1 MFPIIEV
8 AGSPFERGRTHGS
21 LARERIDRS
30 IATYARLFAYCG
42 IDWPR
47 AQRRAAGYRETIG
60 AIAPDLMTEIEGIA
74 AGSGRGVDE
83 ILALNARTEIL
94 PSSYPGDPHP
104 EWERIDAANAK
115 AGVPDWGECTAIA
128 VKPSASATGGT
139 LLAQNWDWLGAQRAA
154 LVLLRANEP
163 SGRSYLT
170 LTEAGMLA
178 KIGLNDRGLGVCL
191 NILRSRDDGSRPA
204 VPVHVLLR
212 ALLGC
217 GSVAE
222 AIDLA
227 SGLSFG
233 ASSNVLCADAAG
245 ETAALEFSP
254 RGLHV
259 VRGAGGTLCHT
270 NHFLAPAAASA
281 EATLA
286 PSLSSVPRLERAEA
300 IAAALRGPIG
310 IADLRRLLRDE
321 SDGFLSI
328 CRRPDPALPAEIRLE
343 SVASVIMELA
353 AGRMHVA
360 PSVPSLTDYVVVS
373 IQDRAKEMECAT
385 GFVQ

>member
-1 MFPIIEV
+1 MFPVIEL
-8 AGSPFERGRTHGS
+8 AGTAAERGRRHGA
-21 LARERIDRS
+21 LARRQIERS

-42 IDWPR
+42 LDWAGAR
-47 AQRRAAGYRETIG
+47 RRAAGYRETIG
-60 AIAPDLMTEIEGIA
+60 AVDPDLAAEIEGIA

-94 PSSYPGDPHP
+94 PPSYPGDPQAD
-104 EWERIDAANAK
+104 WRRIAAANVA
-115 AGVPDWGECTAIA
+115 AGVPDWAECTAIA
-128 VKPSASATGGT
+128 VRPSASATGGT

-154 LVLLRANEP
+154 LVLLRVTEP
-163 SGRSYLT
+163 AGRAYLT

-191 NILRSRDDGSRPA
+191 NILRSRDDGSRPGI
-204 VPVHVLLR
+204 PVHVLLR

-222 AIDLA
+222 AIDFA

-233 ASSNVLCADAAG
+233 ASSNVLCADATG

-259 VRGAGGTLCHT
+259 VRGAGATLCHT
-270 NHFLAPAAASA
+270 NHFLAPGAASA

-286 PSLSSVPRLERAEA
+286 PSLSSVPRLKRAEA
-300 IAAALRGPIG
+300 IAAASPGPIG
-310 IADLRRLLRDE
+310 IADLQRLLRDE

-328 CRRPDPALPAEIRLE
+328 CRRPDPALAAEVRLE

-360 PSVPSLTDYVVVS
+360 PGVPSLTDYVVVP
-373 IQDRAKEMECAT
+373 IRERAKEM
-385 GFVQ
+385 Q

>member
-1 MFPIIEV
+1 MFPVIEL
-8 AGSPFERGRTHGS
+8 AGTAAERGRRHGA
-21 LARERIDRS
+21 LARRQIERS

-42 IDWPR
+42 IDWAGAR
-47 AQRRAAGYRETIG
+47 RRAAGYRETIG
-60 AIAPDLMTEIEGIA
+60 AVDPDLVAEIEGIA

-94 PSSYPGDPHP
+94 PPSYPGDPQAD
-104 EWERIDAANAK
+104 WRRIAAANVA
-115 AGVPDWGECTAIA
+115 AGVPDWAECTAIA

-154 LVLLRANEP
+154 LVLLRVTEP
-163 SGRSYLT
+163 AGRAYLT

-191 NILRSRDDGSRPA
+191 NILRSRDDGSRPGI
-204 VPVHVLLR
+204 PVHVLLR
-212 ALLGC
+212 VLLGC

-222 AIDLA
+222 AIDFA

-233 ASSNVLCADAAG
+233 ASSNVLCADATG

-259 VRGAGGTLCHT
+259 VRGAGATLCHT
-270 NHFLAPAAASA
+270 NHFLAPGAASA

-286 PSLSSVPRLERAEA
+286 PSLSSVPRLKRAEA
-300 IAAALRGPIG
+300 IAAASPGPIG
-310 IADLRRLLRDE
+310 IADLQRLLRDE

-328 CRRPDPALPAEIRLE
+328 CRRPDPSLPAEMRLE

-360 PSVPSLTDYVVVS
+360 PGVPSLTDYVVVP
-373 IQDRAKEMECAT
+373 IRERAKEM
-385 GFVQ
+385 Q